1 MPNRIA
7 EKSVMRLSTSNK
19 GSHFYMSNKMTK
31 PKIKSVA
38 LLIVPALKPPKTYAR
53 AVLCHRITI
62 LTFQNRNNLA
72 KQLGIAELAKTVRQP
87 LYCDRFRSF
96 GPAIA
101 PGLFISAEIISMVE

>member
-1 MPNRIA
+1 MDPIKTHFVILKQIKMPNRIA

-38 LLIVPALKPPKTYAR
+38 LLIVPALKPRKTYAR

-62 LTFQNRNNLA
+62 LTFQNPNNLA
-72 KQLGIAELAKTVRQP
+72 KQLGIAELAKTVRHP
-87 LYCDRFRSF
+87 
-96 GPAIA
+96 
-101 PGLFISAEIISMVE
+101 